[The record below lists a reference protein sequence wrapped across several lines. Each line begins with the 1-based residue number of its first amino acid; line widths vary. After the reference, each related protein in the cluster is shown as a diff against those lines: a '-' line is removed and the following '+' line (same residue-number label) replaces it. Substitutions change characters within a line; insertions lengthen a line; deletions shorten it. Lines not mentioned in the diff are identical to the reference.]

1 MVSKLPPTVLHDT
14 AEAGETVY
22 SFEEEKK
29 YDIVIHDGLYEVTG
43 AWIKTIFN
51 STNFEDTES
60 TNFFQRTLEEQ
71 GVFEDLRKA
80 GVKEGDT
87 VKICDLEFDYFD

>member
-1 MVSKLPPTVLHDT
+1 
-14 AEAGETVY
+14 
-22 SFEEEKK
+22 
-29 YDIVIHDGLYEVTG
+29 
-43 AWIKTIFN
+43 
-51 STNFEDTES
+51 
-60 TNFFQRTLEEQ
+60 EEQ